1 MHIPNLL
8 ATTFLCTKKK
18 QGNLTVTV
26 KKDISTRFEAWWVF
40 AWKQPWFIEM
50 LKCLCQQRGTPVCTR
65 TNNHTS
71 VGATRWCPMT
81 FNFLPV
87 PCYNNHRGDVKPR
100 ACTSWV
106 CIKAQVMFFPPPV
119 LSLTSLPSNAAQ
131 TGIDRERE
139 REGYREGGREAV
151 NRQSEWHAWTAP
163 LSLKDTAA
171 AACTR

>member
-1 MHIPNLL
+1 MNCAMHIPNLL
-8 ATTFLCTKKK
+8 ATTFFCTKKK

-40 AWKQPWFIEM
+40 ARKQPWFIEM

-106 CIKAQVMFFPPPV
+106 CIKAQVMFFPPPRSFAHFLAV
-119 LSLTSLPSNAAQ
+119 KCSTDRDRS
-131 TGIDRERE
+131 RERE
-139 REGYREGGREAV
+139 RR
-151 NRQSEWHAWTAP
+151 
-163 LSLKDTAA
+163 L
-171 AACTR
+171 